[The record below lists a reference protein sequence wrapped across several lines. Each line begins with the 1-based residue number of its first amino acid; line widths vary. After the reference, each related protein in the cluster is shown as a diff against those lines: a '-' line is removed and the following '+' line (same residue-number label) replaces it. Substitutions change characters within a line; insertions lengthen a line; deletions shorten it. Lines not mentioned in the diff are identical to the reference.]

1 MAIPHIDS
9 LLGALAKGPPLP
21 RPHGTNWGVDHRQ
34 RHDGD
39 GGKGFP
45 LGGGGRPD
53 HPLGGPPGLNR
64 PDQANF
70 GNARPPGIARPDQ
83 PQSGNAMPPGI
94 DRPGLVP
101 GTPAGGNHPNPGQVG
116 TPGQSPVLDVVGQL
130 PRQLPVGPGHHHHHG
145 PQTGPVQ
152 LPAPPMAMAGSQ
164 PQPLQ
169 QAPAAPGHVQGQAGP
184 AAPAQAPAP
193 AAQVPLQA
201 QVPAAPRADPVQQAM
216 MQPAQPG
223 QAPRAE
229 TAQALPPRAEAAPV
243 PRGEAAAGERM
254 AMLQRAAAAP
264 MPLATQAT
272 TVANPAAVNQAA
284 LTAAAAGTTM
294 ATAPAATQAANQAAD
309 SRGVNPLV
317 AADRAQVV
325 ARPDIAGTYTGE
337 GPYRRGLRRA
347 ARALPGGLS
356 TLLLALG
363 AQGHAGASGRD
374 PAAAERELRE
384 ALMQW
389 LFWLLAI
396 IAYGCLAFAVIG
408 LLPPGS
414 LGGATPASGGGRAWA
429 GGFALAGLVAGLGA
443 WWFARGMARG
453 TGAAEEDDDVD

>member
-1 MAIPHIDS
+1 MAVPHIDS
-9 LLGALAKGPPLP
+9 LLGALPKGPPLP

-39 GGKGFP
+39 AGKGFP

-64 PDQANF
+64 PDQVNF
-70 GNARPPGIARPDQ
+70 GNVLPPGIARPDA
-83 PQSGNAMPPGI
+83 PQSGNAMPPGL

-101 GTPAGGNHPNPGQVG
+101 GNPAGGNHPAPGQVG
-116 TPGQSPVLDVVGQL
+116 TPGQSPVLDVAGPL
-130 PRQLPVGPGHHHHHG
+130 PRQIPVGPGHHPHG
-145 PQTGPVQ
+145 PQPGPVQ
-152 LPAPPMAMAGSQ
+152 LPGPAVAMAGSQ
-164 PQPLQ
+164 AQPMQL
-169 QAPAAPGHVQGQAGP
+169 P
-184 AAPAQAPAP
+184 APAQAAPPHAQAAPGQTPAQAAQLPQQAQLP
-193 AAQVPLQA
+193 AAV
-201 QVPAAPRADPVQQAM
+201 PRADIARQAGM
-216 MQPAQPG
+216 PPAQPG

-229 TAQALPPRAEAAPV
+229 APQALPPRAESVPV
-243 PRGEAAAGERM
+243 PRGEATAADRTG
-254 AMLQRAAAAP
+254 MLQRAAAGP
-264 MPLATQAT
+264 MPLAAQAA
-272 TVANPAAVNQAA
+272 TVANQAAVSQAA
-284 LTAAAAGTTM
+284 LTTAAAAGTTM

-309 SRGVNPLV
+309 SRGVNPLI
-317 AADRAQVV
+317 AADRAQVA

-356 TLLLALG
+356 TLLMALG

-374 PAAAERELRE
+374 PAAAERELRA

-389 LFWLLAI
+389 LFWLLAV

-414 LGGATPASGGGRAWA
+414 LGGAAPAAGGGRAWA
-429 GGFALAGLVAGLGA
+429 GGFAIAGLVAGLGA

-453 TGAAEEDDDVD
+453 TGAVEDDGVD